1 MPAFCGALQPALG
14 TLCLSLARFEEHC
27 LTVGRGLLLPQYLSS
42 LACGLC
48 GGLTRSR
55 LFGNVQSRYAALL
68 DRYAALLDRYAALK
82 KQEKEAHETAFDW
95 SVFQVGARGRGS
107 A

>member
-1 MPAFCGALQPALG
+1 MPAFCGALQPVLG
-14 TLCLSLARFEEHC
+14 TLCLALARFEEHC

-48 GGLTRSR
+48 GGLTRSK
-55 LFGNVQSRYAALL
+55 LFGNVQSRF
-68 DRYAALLDRYAALK
+68 AALLDRYAALK
-82 KQEKEAHETAFDW
+82 KQAPKDAHETVFDW
-95 SVFQVGARGRGS
+95 SVFQVGARGGGY

>member
-68 DRYAALLDRYAALK
+68 DRYAALK

-95 SVFQVGARGRGS
+95 SVFQVGARGGGYT
-107 A
+107 

>member
-1 MPAFCGALQPALG
+1 MATLVPSFCGALQPVLG

-48 GGLTRSR
+48 GGLTRSK

-68 DRYAALLDRYAALK
+68 DRYAALK
-82 KQEKEAHETAFDW
+82 KQEKETYETAFDW
-95 SVFQVGARGRGS
+95 GVFQVGARGGDY

>member
-48 GGLTRSR
+48 GELTRSR

-68 DRYAALLDRYAALK
+68 DRYAAL

-95 SVFQVGARGRGS
+95 SVFQVGARGGGS